1 MHTDGQTITV
11 GVIGLGHVGLPT
23 ALGLAEAGWQV
34 VGADDDQS
42 KLDALTRGEAPFFE
56 PDLDALLQRQLAS
69 GRFRVAMRTAD
80 AVTECDVLFV
90 CVSTPQ
96 REGGTIDLSHVE
108 RVAQL
113 IARHTNGYKI
123 IVEKSTT
130 PVRTAERIIQTVRR
144 SNNNHVVDVVVN
156 PEFLREGRAVHD
168 VLHPDRIVI
177 GVDSERAQSVMEQL
191 YRPVLDHLPAVGE
204 CPECERIGR
213 HHAPE
218 ERLLITDRTTAELIK
233 HTANALLATRISFIN
248 MIADFCE
255 TTGADVT
262 QVARGIGLDPRIGP
276 HFLQAGIGYGG
287 SCLPKDVRS
296 FIRMAEDQG
305 VDVSLLRAVAEIN
318 ERRIERIIDKLRKT
332 LWVLNGKTI
341 GVWGLAF
348 KPGTDD
354 IRDAPSLKV
363 ISKLLAEGAAVRVHD
378 PQAMDNARQLL
389 PEESRRV
396 EYCTTP
402 YEAATGAHA
411 VLLLTE
417 WDEYRTLDWARLRR
431 VMESPVVVDGR
442 NLFDPAVIRAAGFD
456 YIATGRP

>member
-1 MHTDGQTITV
+1 MHTDRDNLAIA
-11 GVIGLGHVGLPT
+11 VIGLGHVGLPT

-34 VGADDDQS
+34 VGVDDDQAKAS
-42 KLDALTRGEAPFFE
+42 QLARGEPPFFE
-56 PDLDALLQRQLAS
+56 PGLEPLLRRQLAS
-69 GRFRVAMRTAD
+69 GRFRIARAPD
-80 AVTECDVLFV
+80 AVNECNVLFV

-96 REGGTIDLSHVE
+96 REGGVIDLSHVE

-113 IARHTNGYKI
+113 IARHTNGYKVV
-123 IVEKSTT
+123 VEKSTT
-130 PVRTAERIIQTVRR
+130 PVRTADRIIHTMRR
-144 SNNNHVVDVVVN
+144 SSDHTVDVVVN

-168 VLHPDRIVI
+168 VVHPDRIVI
-177 GVDSERAQSVMEQL
+177 GVESDRARMLMEQL
-191 YRPVLDHLPAVGE
+191 YRPILDQLPAAGE
-204 CPECERIGR
+204 CEECERIGR
-213 HHAPE
+213 HSAPTD
-218 ERLLITDRTTAELIK
+218 RLLITDRTTAELIK

-248 MIADFCE
+248 MIADLCE
-255 TTGADVT
+255 ATGADVT

-296 FIRMAEDQG
+296 FIRMAEGQN
-305 VDVSLLRAVAEIN
+305 VNVALLQAVAEIN
-318 ERRIERIIDKLRKT
+318 DRRIDRFVEKLRQV

-363 ISKLLAEGAAVRVHD
+363 ITKLLVEGAAVRVHD

-389 PEESRRV
+389 PEDSRRV
-396 EYCTTP
+396 EYCASP

-417 WDEYRTLDWARLRR
+417 WDEYRALDWARLRR
-431 VMESPVVVDGR
+431 VMESPVVLDGR
-442 NLFDPAVIRAAGFD
+442 NLFDPAEVRAAGFD